1 MSELGIYLIRASI
14 SMSLL
19 YLVYWLF
26 LRRETL
32 FALNRFYLLSALL
45 LSLVLP
51 LITIKYSVALSPDIE
66 MDELSSSFQVVPILQ
81 QGRDFFSITSA
92 YLPLIYLI
100 GVVLFSLRIMWQFMI
115 LLVLILRNGI
125 SDMSGVKVVR
135 NRRFV
140 LTFSFM
146 NLVFINPEHIR
157 ENELSDIIAH
167 EKVHIRENHWFDL
180 LVVELMSIFLW
191 FNPFIWFF
199 ERSIKQNHEYLA
211 DKGVLAQGF
220 NVSRYHSVLLNQ
232 FMGMEVIGITHN
244 LNYSLNAKRL
254 KMMNKKITPKAKAV
268 HLIWALPLIALLLA
282 AFAQPEYQQM
292 SNDLTIPLPEEV
304 TITALVL
311 DANGDP
317 VPGATVIIK
326 GKNEGTVTDTEGEF
340 TLHVGASEVVIIKH
354 KGYQDAVIEVKKLME
369 KQVES
374 DHYKLKLKLE
384 KAGTKV
390 SASMT
395 KEEQIKKLEIMLKD
409 LTLKKKA
416 LDEEKVKLAQVE
428 KEGTVDQEVLDKK
441 KQVLEVQYANVNEA
455 TKKAEIK
462 LKSLKQ

>member
-1 MSELGIYLIRASI
+1 
-14 SMSLL
+14 
-19 YLVYWLF
+19 
-26 LRRETL
+26 
-32 FALNRFYLLSALL
+32 
-45 LSLVLP
+45 
-51 LITIKYSVALSPDIE
+51 
-66 MDELSSSFQVVPILQ
+66 
-81 QGRDFFSITSA
+81 
-92 YLPLIYLI
+92 
-100 GVVLFSLRIMWQFMI
+100 
-115 LLVLILRNGI
+115 
-125 SDMSGVKVVR
+125 
-135 NRRFV
+135 
-140 LTFSFM
+140 
-146 NLVFINPEHIR
+146 
-157 ENELSDIIAH
+157 
-167 EKVHIRENHWFDL
+167 
-180 LVVELMSIFLW
+180 MSIFLW

-268 HLIWALPLIALLLA
+268 HLIWALPVIALLLA

-292 SNDLTIPLPEEV
+292 SNDLTIPFSEEV

-326 GKNEGTVTDTEGEF
+326 GKNEGTVTDSEGEF
-340 TLHVGASEVVIIKH
+340 TLHVGASEVVIIKQN
-354 KGYQDAVIEVKKLME
+354 GYEDAVIEVKKLME

-374 DHYKLKLKLE
+374 DHYTLKLKLE

-390 SASMT
+390 STSMT

-409 LTLKKKA
+409 LTMKKKA